1 MIALQAILFVLV
13 ALAGTCTVLI
23 HDPVR
28 QAIVFSLYGM
38 LLTILCVATQSGD
51 VALSELAV
59 GTAATPLMLLVTL
72 ASVRKAK
79 SRNE

>member
-1 MIALQAILFVLV
+1 MMVLQMLLFLLV

-23 HDPVR
+23 RDPLR
-28 QAIVFSLYGM
+28 QAILFSLYGS
-38 LLTILCVATQSGD
+38 LLTILCVVIQSGD

-72 ASVRKAK
+72 CSVHNAGRG
-79 SRNE
+79 NE

>member
-1 MIALQAILFVLV
+1 MMVLQMLLFLLV

-23 HDPVR
+23 RDPLR
-28 QAIVFSLYGM
+28 QAIFFSLYGS
-38 LLTILCVATQSGD
+38 LLTILCVVIQSGD

-72 ASVRKAK
+72 CSVRNAG
-79 SRNE
+79 RGNE

>member
-1 MIALQAILFVLV
+1 MIILQMLLFLLV

-23 HDPVR
+23 RDPLR
-28 QAIVFSLYGM
+28 QAILFGLYGS
-38 LLTILCVATQSGD
+38 LLTILCVVIQSGD

-72 ASVRKAK
+72 ASVRNAG
-79 SRNE
+79 RGDE